1 MAGEKLR
8 GVHTFAAGDHPGDA
22 EGEVWTYTPGD
33 LAEIARNFAL
43 LSRGPRPL
51 HRVPVVVTHDGA
63 EAYGWVRA
71 ARAAGADFLTDWEDV
86 NPGLKAAID
95 ARKFDSVS
103 AEIRKD
109 FKGPD
114 GRTIPGQYLYRVS
127 VQGAQV
133 PRVKG
138 LAPLSAAKW
147 FGEKGGGRKL
157 TGVRRMADTGT
168 TTAPGTAAE
177 ALQQE
182 LLGEGISQ
190 ELLDSLDEPQLV
202 LLFRDVKGEEA
213 GEPDPVKP
221 GGGADMAD
229 PATMTREELIAE
241 LVAAGHDEAAL
252 QGKTDD
258 ELRALL
264 TETRAQK
271 PGGGTRTMSDGVKP
285 ASGTG
290 SAGNPGAN
298 STSAPGPAS
307 DLERK
312 FAELQATVRR
322 LEGQAAAVTATQK
335 AALAQEQ
342 ARLRE
347 ATKGRVYDACAQ
359 ARRENRLEAWEL
371 DESDPQTLS
380 YPQQLLLLDAVNPV
394 TRKFAD
400 ASGKEVTV
408 SRTPLDDALEALK
421 KRPVRKFSEL
431 AVRGQARDD
440 DPEAEAAK
448 AAKEWAEK
456 RNRQTAGKG

>member
-1 MAGEKLR
+1 MAGEKLL

-71 ARAAGADFLTDWEDV
+71 AKAAGADFFTDWEDV

-127 VQGAQV
+127 VLGADV

-213 GEPDPVKP
+213 GEPDPAKP

-252 QGKTDD
+252 QGKSDE

-290 SAGNPGAN
+290 SAGNPGV
-298 STSAPGPAS
+298 TTPGPAS

-322 LEGQAAAVTATQK
+322 LEGQAAAVTATQR

-448 AAKEWAEK
+448 AAKEWADK
-456 RNRQTAGKG
+456 RNKQTAGKG